1 MVYLFGADLSQK
13 PRCQKTNQIED
24 TQILFVAVML
34 AKNSV
39 LNTNHLRIYIYIYSS
54 LNRYVYIYT
63 YLYLYMFPCCNW
75 QKGLGRGKFVPFLP
89 FFFDRQFGEVMLP
102 KNKGFK
108 KQTK

>member
-1 MVYLFGADLSQK
+1 
-13 PRCQKTNQIED
+13 
-24 TQILFVAVML
+24 
-34 AKNSV
+34 
-39 LNTNHLRIYIYIYSS
+39 
-54 LNRYVYIYT
+54 
-63 YLYLYMFPCCNW
+63 MFPCCNW